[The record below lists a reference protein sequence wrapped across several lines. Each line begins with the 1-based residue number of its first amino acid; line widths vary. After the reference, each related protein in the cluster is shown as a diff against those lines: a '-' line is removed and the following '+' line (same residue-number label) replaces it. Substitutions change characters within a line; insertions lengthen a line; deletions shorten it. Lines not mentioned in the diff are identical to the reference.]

1 MICED
6 WWTLLKRLMFKT
18 RRCNLREVPVR
29 IGPMI
34 NLFVYPRR
42 TAESQQMHDFF
53 KDKLNA
59 MVAKGLY
66 NERLHADYDT
76 LIDVDEYDQSS
87 NSIKV
92 ACKRL
97 LSHSISI
104 DNINFIKSEKVQVE
118 KALLFDC
125 CFKNFRNYT
134 WFCFTR

>member
-1 MICED
+1 
-6 WWTLLKRLMFKT
+6 
-18 RRCNLREVPVR
+18 
-29 IGPMI
+29 
-34 NLFVYPRR
+34 
-42 TAESQQMHDFF
+42 
-53 KDKLNA
+53 

-104 DNINFIKSEKVQVE
+104 DNINFIKGQRDNN
-118 KALLFDC
+118 LL
-125 CFKNFRNYT
+125 KIQRMQESLKSYQLNYNF
-134 WFCFTR
+134 